1 MVKDTNYM
9 NEVKQYALS
18 LKNMKLTDG
27 DKADKITDY
36 ILNLKGKD
44 KKGIIFDVKDNTK
57 KYLLV
62 SIKPYLIDNKI
73 FKNNDFVDKVNS
85 RELYDR
91 IMKQTTKNRIEKGAV
106 DVDMDTIEKL
116 LKLKCNKKLNFDTE
130 EYEVEL
136 YSLYIYLLFTSG
148 LRTNE
153 ITENDFSIVDKNT
166 IKPKRISKSFNKEY
180 EGDAIVNLLI
190 PSTEWIALFN
200 NLQNRIK
207 NKNMYQ
213 SSLSSGIIR
222 KLKTIQTGLTGH
234 TLRKLYLAYHLQI
247 KKTDADKLP
256 SLTTQKLLNHNN
268 ENASVYYNGAVKI
281 TGELKDVIDNTDYS
295 KYTIVKL
302 KDVLKSKN
310 IPFKSNTKKAELIKL
325 LNC

>member
-1 MVKDTNYM
+1 MVKDTNYI

-44 KKGIIFDVKDNTK
+44 KKGIEFDVKDNTK
-57 KYLLV
+57 KFLLV
-62 SIKPYLIDNKI
+62 SIKPYLIENKI
-73 FKNNDFVDKVNS
+73 FKNNDYVDKVNS

-91 IMKQTTKNRIEKGAV
+91 IMKQTTKNRIEKGSV

-166 IKPKRISKSFNKEY
+166 IKPKRISKSFNKEFD
-180 EGDAIVNLLI
+180 GDAIVNLLI

-207 NKNMYQ
+207 DKKMYQ
-213 SSLSSGIIR
+213 SSLSSGITR

-247 KKTDADKLP
+247 KKTDTDKLP

-268 ENASVYYNGAVKI
+268 EITSVYYNGAVKI

-295 KYTIVKL
+295 KYTIAKL

-310 IPFKSNTKKAELIKL
+310 IPFKSNTKKADLIKL
-325 LNC
+325 LTC

>member
-18 LKNMKLTDG
+18 LKNMKLSDV
-27 DKADKITDY
+27 DKAKKITDF

-44 KKGIIFDVKDNTK
+44 KKGIAFDVKDNTK
-57 KYLLV
+57 KFLLV
-62 SIKPYLIDNKI
+62 SIKPYLIENKI
-73 FKNNDFVDKVNS
+73 FKNNDYVDKVNS

-91 IMKQTTKNRIEKGAV
+91 IMKQTTKNRIEKGSV

-153 ITENDFSIVDKNT
+153 ITENDFAIIDNNR
-166 IKPKRISKSFNKEY
+166 IKPKRISKKEY
-180 EGDAIVNLLI
+180 DGDGIVNLLI
-190 PSTEWIALFN
+190 PSTEWITLFN

-256 SLTTQKLLNHNN
+256 SLTTQKLLNHQG
-268 ENASVYYNGAVKI
+268 EAGSVYYNGAVKI

-295 KYTIVKL
+295 KYTIAKL

-310 IPFKSNTKKAELIKL
+310 IPFKSNTKKAELLKL
-325 LNC
+325 LTC

>member
-44 KKGIIFDVKDNTK
+44 KKGIAFDVKDNTK

-62 SIKPYLIDNKI
+62 NIKSYLTDNKI

-91 IMKQTTKNRIEKGAV
+91 IMKQTTKNRDEKGSI

-130 EYEVEL
+130 QYEVEL

-153 ITENDFSIVDKNT
+153 ITENDFSIVDKNK
-166 IKPKRISKSFNKEY
+166 IKPNRISKKEY
-180 EGDAIVNLLI
+180 DGDGIVNLLI
-190 PSTEWIALFN
+190 PSTEWITLFN

-207 NKNMYQ
+207 DKKLSQ
-213 SSLSSGIIR
+213 STLSSGITR

-256 SLTTQKLLNHNN
+256 SLTTQKLLNHQG
-268 ENASVYYNGAVKI
+268 EAGSVYYNGAVKI

-295 KYTIVKL
+295 KYTIAKL

-310 IPFKSNTKKAELIKL
+310 IPFKSNTKKAELLKL
-325 LNC
+325 LDC